1 MALKQHD
8 KFTANGTLDFDTCPH
23 DSFSYKVDGTF
34 GGGSVEVGYLSQSGA
49 FVKYE
54 AVSLITAAAQG
65 IITCGQGSS
74 IAFRLQGATAPG
86 IFVNVTP
93 VDC

>member
-8 KFTANGTLDFDTCPH
+8 KFTANGTLDFETCPH
-23 DSFSYKVDGTF
+23 DSFSYKVDGVF
-34 GGGSVEVGYLSQSGA
+34 GGGSVEVGYLSLSGA
-49 FVKYE
+49 FVRYD
-54 AVSLITAAAQG
+54 AVPLLTAAGQG

-74 IAFRLQGATAPG
+74 IALRLQGATAPN
-86 IFVNVTP
+86 IFVNITP

>member
-8 KFTANGTLDFDTCPH
+8 KFTTNTTLDFNTCPN

-34 GGGSVEVGYLSQSGA
+34 GGGSVEVGYISQSGV

-54 AVSLITAAAQG
+54 VVSLITAAAQG

-74 IAFRLQGATAPG
+74 IAFRLQGATAPN